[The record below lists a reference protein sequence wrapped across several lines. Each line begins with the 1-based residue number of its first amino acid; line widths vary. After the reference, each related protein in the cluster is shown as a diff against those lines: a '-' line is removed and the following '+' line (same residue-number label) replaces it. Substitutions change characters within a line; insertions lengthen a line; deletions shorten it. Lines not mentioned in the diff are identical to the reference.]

1 MELQLR
7 EKEIFET
14 LNKIRNCIFVLIGG
28 YAVNAYTL
36 PRFSVDC
43 DIVVEDKAEAAK
55 IGKEL
60 VKIGYVRATDTDF
73 VQYHEDFLKYG
84 KTIAKNF
91 KVSVDILIKNVSDR
105 FTRGLFS
112 AEWIFKNSAVRVLK
126 GKTIQE
132 ELRLRIIDPDALLVM
147 KIVSC
152 RTADIRDV
160 FMLAPQAEDKHWIK
174 QEISKRYDFMDRF
187 KKILDKIN
195 SAEFKNNLQGVYG
208 YVDKNVFE
216 KHKKSFITLPH

>member
-1 MELQLR
+1 MKYNNLFSL
-7 EKEIFET
+7 K
-14 LNKIRNCIFVLIGG
+14 NKVAVVTGG
-28 YAVNAYTL
+28 TGL
-36 PRFSVDC
+36 
-43 DIVVEDKAEAAK
+43 